1 MKRLLVVWIILIA
14 ILLLASAG
22 WGLVWIFSMKDTV
35 PNGVQAGSNPSP
47 TLSGKTIVISSANQL
62 SLGGLPIHEAH
73 EQLNAHA
80 GALLQ
85 LPITITAGNTKI
97 QSKTWT
103 LEELGM
109 HVDISDAQTTL
120 DGLSTGSTVARAA
133 QRWQFPKQLYI
144 DITWD
149 SQIFE
154 KEIRGQWGYIDASEP
169 VNATRTITTNDNIS
183 YTNHQVAY
191 RLDTGALFTQVVAAA
206 KKAMEEN
213 WAVDAK
219 PVTLKLMV
227 KTINPNVTLEQ
238 LKGQG
243 IQRKISEF
251 TTDFSTSGSGRIH
264 NVTVTANTL
273 HDWELAPGEVFDYAK
288 IIEAAQAQY
297 GFLEAPVILNGELV
311 PGIGGGICQV
321 SSTLYN
327 AALLAGLE
335 MTERRN
341 HSLPVSY
348 LPKGRDATFAEG
360 SINFRFK
367 NSTGKHLLV
376 RTEVSGRKLTVKL
389 FGTMADNIRYELDS
403 NTVSVIKPPVKTV
416 VSATV
421 LSGTRLL
428 LTAGKPGYVVETYRT
443 MYRDGKAVSRKRIS
457 RDTYKAQA
465 AVYGVSAET
474 ETRSPKDVRS
484 SSPSKEAII
493 EDGVRN

>member
-1 MKRLLVVWIILIA
+1 
-14 ILLLASAG
+14 
-22 WGLVWIFSMKDTV
+22 MKDTV
-35 PNGVQAGSNPSP
+35 PSGVQAGSNPSP
-47 TLSGKTIVISSANQL
+47 ARSAKSIVIPSTNQL

-73 EQLNAHA
+73 KQLNTHA
-80 GALLQ
+80 AALLQ
-85 LPITITAGNTKI
+85 LPLTITANNTKI

-109 HVDISDAQTTL
+109 HVDVTDAQSTL
-120 DGLSTGSTVARAA
+120 DSLSTGSTVARAK
-133 QRWQFPKQLYI
+133 QRWQFPRQLHI

-149 SQIFE
+149 KRSFE
-154 KEIRGQWGYIDASEP
+154 KAIRGQWGYMDASEP
-169 VNATRTITTNDNIS
+169 VNATRTISTSDKIS
-183 YTNHQVAY
+183 YTPHQEAY
-191 RLDTGALFTQVVAAA
+191 RLDTDILFNQAIAAA
-206 KKAMEEN
+206 KQAIEAN
-213 WAVDAK
+213 WAADAK
-219 PVTLKLMV
+219 PVTLKLAV
-227 KTINPNVTLEQ
+227 KTISPNITLEQ

-243 IQRKISEF
+243 IQRKIASF
-251 TTDFSTSGSGRIH
+251 TTDFSTSGSGRVH

-389 FGTMADNIRYELDS
+389 FGTMPDNIRYELDS
-403 NTVSVIKPPVKTV
+403 KTVSVINPPVKTV
-416 VSATV
+416 ISATV
-421 LSGTRLL
+421 QSGTRLL

-443 MYRDGKAVSRKRIS
+443 LYRDGKAISRKRIS
-457 RDTYKAQA
+457 RDTYKAQP
-465 AVYGVSAET
+465 AVYGVST
-474 ETRSPKDVRS
+474 EMKTGSTNDARS
-484 SSPSKEAII
+484 SSRGKEALI